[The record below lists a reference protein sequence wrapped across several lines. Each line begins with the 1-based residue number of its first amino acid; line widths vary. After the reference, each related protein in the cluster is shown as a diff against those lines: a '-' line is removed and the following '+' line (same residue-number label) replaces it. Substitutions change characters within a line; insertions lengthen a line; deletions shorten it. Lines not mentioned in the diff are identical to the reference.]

1 MRMSIVCLLVLAAHC
16 PLAADEIVVGK
27 DGSSLTATSFIFEGS
42 AVGGRADFE
51 FNTGGVIDG
60 PPTTAGTASDWGE
73 WFITTL
79 RNDTEKPLL
88 LLEIG
93 FPCSGSSSETYG
105 WLVWTDVGGM
115 NSPHLGARSAQ
126 FFGSFSPAAAADQ
139 VPPRTYTYVDISDRG
154 IVVPVGACYCFGYD
168 VTGLGGQVEF
178 SGVETWSW
186 YSGYWDLD
194 AGWGRTALLQIRA
207 DFAPTATFGS
217 SWSGIKSLY

>member
-1 MRMSIVCLLVLAAHC
+1 MRLSIVCLLVLAALY
-16 PLAADEIVVGK
+16 PAAAEEIVVGK
-27 DGSSLTATSFIFEGS
+27 DGSRLTATPFIFEDPVIGN
-42 AVGGRADFE
+42 RADFE
-51 FNTGGVIDG
+51 FNTGGIMDG
-60 PPTTAGTASDWGE
+60 PSTMAGTASDWGE

-79 RNDTEKPLL
+79 RNDTDKPLL

-93 FPCSGSSSETYG
+93 FPCSGSSSESYG

-126 FFGSFSPAAAADQ
+126 YFGSFSPIVSGEQ
-139 VPPRTYTYVDISDRG
+139 VPPRTYTTIDISGRD
-154 IVVPVGACYCFGYD
+154 ITVPAGAHFCFGYD

-186 YSGYWDLD
+186 YSGYWDSD

-207 DFAPTATFGS
+207 DFAPTASTAS
-217 SWSGIKSLY
+217 SWGSVKSLY